1 MSMHDEVFETLADP
15 ARRRIVESLRDGEQ
29 AVSDIVDRLDI
40 HQSGVSRHLG
50 ILRRA
55 GFVRMRPA
63 GPKRLY
69 SLRPE
74 RFDELDR
81 WVKSYRT
88 LWEGRL
94 DRFAAELERRQ
105 GARSPKPK
113 EPTP

>member
-1 MSMHDEVFETLADP
+1 MHEDMFETLADP
-15 ARRRIVESLRDGEQ
+15 MRRRIVESLRDGEQ
-29 AVSDIVDRLDI
+29 AVNDLVDRLEI

-55 GFVRMRPA
+55 GFVRMRPV

-69 SLRPE
+69 SLRQE

-81 WVKSYRT
+81 WVKSYRK

-94 DRFAAELERRQ
+94 DRFAEELERRQ
-105 GARSPKPK
+105 KARSEKRK

>member
-1 MSMHDEVFETLADP
+1 MHDDVFETLADP
-15 ARRRIVESLRDGEQ
+15 MRRRIVEALRGGEQ
-29 AVSDIVDRLDI
+29 AVNDIVERLDI

-50 ILRRA
+50 ILRRT
-55 GFVRMRPA
+55 GFVRMRPV

-74 RFDELDR
+74 RFEEIER
-81 WVKSYRT
+81 WVKSYRK

-105 GARSPKPK
+105 KARTEKSKD
-113 EPTP
+113 PTP

>member
-1 MSMHDEVFETLADP
+1 MHDDVFETLADP
-15 ARRRIVESLRDGEQ
+15 MRRRIVEALRTGES
-29 AVSDIVDRLDI
+29 AVNDIVERLDI

-55 GFVRMRPA
+55 GFVRMRPV

-69 SLRPE
+69 SLKPE
-74 RFDELDR
+74 RFEELDR
-81 WVKSYRT
+81 WVKSYRK

-94 DRFAAELERRQ
+94 ERFAVELERRQ
-105 GARSPKPK
+105 EARTEKRK

>member
-1 MSMHDEVFETLADP
+1 MLMHDEVFETLADP
-15 ARRRIVESLRDGEQ
+15 MRRRIVESLRDGEQ
-29 AVSDIVDRLDI
+29 AVNEIVERLDI
-40 HQSGVSRHLG
+40 DQSGVSRHLG

-55 GFVRMRPA
+55 GFVHVRPV
-63 GPKRLY
+63 GPRRLY
-69 SLRPE
+69 SLKPE

-81 WVKSYRT
+81 WVKSYRK

-105 GARSPKPK
+105 KARTQKPK

>member
-1 MSMHDEVFETLADP
+1 MHDDVFETLADP
-15 ARRRIVESLRDGEQ
+15 TRRQIVEALRAGEA
-29 AVSDIVDRLDI
+29 AVNDIVERLDI

-50 ILRRA
+50 ILRRK
-55 GFVRMRPA
+55 GFVRMRPV

-69 SLRPE
+69 SLKPE
-74 RFDELDR
+74 RFDELER
-81 WVKSYRT
+81 WVKSYRK

-105 GARSPKPK
+105 KARTEKSK